1 MGTDSVFLAKCLGSL
16 NAVSN
21 LALNWHP
28 IQEVVIQY
36 TPDLLVLCYGNW
48 DKLWLQFN
56 WDT

>member
-28 IQEVVIQY
+28 IQEVVIQF
-36 TPDLLVLCYGNW
+36 TPTCFMLW
-48 DKLWLQFN
+48 KLG
-56 WDT
+56 